1 MGRVQCTT
9 VCTFSA
15 PIDRA
20 GEQRVASIDRYLIS
34 SAQAGGRDGRYC
46 DSWGGG
52 REARAKTTRR
62 LNSAAGN
69 PMEGSASVS
78 ANNASDFL
86 FRLASSTKSRPPT
99 QTTQCPRNPGDSP
112 ISSSRLKN
120 KALSDVIRRGHREN
134 PEAKR
139 RVRER
144 AESVDLGWNKMGQ
157 LDVGAEGLGQFSRL
171 QLPSFVSGNGV
182 FRWRNRS

>member
-1 MGRVQCTT
+1 MGP
-9 VCTFSA
+9 SA
-15 PIDRA
+15 MHY
-20 GEQRVASIDRYLIS
+20 SLHFS
-34 SAQAGGRDGRYC
+34 SADRSSERAKSSEHRSLSHFFGSGGRDVRDC

-99 QTTQCPRNPGDSP
+99 RATQCPRNPGDSP

-120 KALSDVIRRGHREN
+120 KALSDVIRSGHREN

-144 AESVDLGWNKMGQ
+144 AESVDLGLNKMGQ
-157 LDVGAEGLGQFSRL
+157 LDSNF
-171 QLPSFVSGNGV
+171 LPGSFRIS
-182 FRWRNRS
+182 

>member
-1 MGRVQCTT
+1 MGPSAMHYSLHF
-9 VCTFSA
+9 FSA
-15 PIDRA
+15 DRA
-20 GEQRVASIDRYLIS
+20 SVSEQRVASIDRYLIS
-34 SAQAGGRDGRYC
+34 SAQAGGKEGRTRLR
-46 DSWGGG
+46 G
-52 REARAKTTRR
+52 RKGKRAKTTRR

-99 QTTQCPRNPGDSP
+99 QATQCPRNPGDSP

-120 KALSDVIRRGHREN
+120 KALSDVIRGGHRGN

-157 LDVGAEGLGQFSRL
+157 LDGRAEAISSPVASELRTRKWIL
-171 QLPSFVSGNGV
+171 
-182 FRWRNRS
+182 RWRNSA